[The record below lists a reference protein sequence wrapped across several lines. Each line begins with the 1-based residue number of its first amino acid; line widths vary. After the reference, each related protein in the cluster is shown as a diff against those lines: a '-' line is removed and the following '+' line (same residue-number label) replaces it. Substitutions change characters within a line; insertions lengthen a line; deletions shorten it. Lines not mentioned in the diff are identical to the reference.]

1 MDYGTIVGI
10 AKPVSRLVLGTMIIS
25 IEERERSIALLDAA
39 AELGWTA
46 FDTAHGYAGGNSE
59 RGLGQWMQAR
69 GNREQVV
76 IVSKGCHHNRD
87 RRRVTPFDLASDLHD
102 SLARLQTDYI
112 DLYLLHRDD
121 PSVPV
126 GPIVEALNEH
136 LEAGRIHAFGGSN
149 WTHER
154 IAEANAYA
162 DRHGLTPF
170 VASSPNYGLAD
181 QIEDP
186 WGGGCVTIS
195 GPGNRE
201 ARAWYA
207 ANEMPVLSYSSL
219 ARGFFSG
226 RVTPDNYEQAV
237 ETLDR
242 ACRTAYCH
250 EPNLRRLARALRL
263 SKEKA
268 VSVPQL
274 VLAFMLDSGVNV
286 FPIVGAASREELADN
301 LVASEVVLNQDERAW
316 LDLETEER

>member
-25 IEERERSIALLDAA
+25 IEERERSFALLDAA
-39 AELGWTA
+39 VELGWTA

-59 RGLGQWMQAR
+59 RGLGQWMLAR
-69 GNREQVV
+69 GNREKVV

-102 SLARLQTDYI
+102 SLARLQTDYV

-121 PSVPV
+121 PAVPV

-154 IAEANAYA
+154 IVEANEYA
-162 DRHGLTPF
+162 QKHGLRPF

-195 GPGNRE
+195 GPGSRK

-207 ANEMPVLSYSSL
+207 TNEMPVLAYSSL
-219 ARGFFSG
+219 ARGFLSG
-226 RVTPDNYEQAV
+226 RVTPNNYEQTKS
-237 ETLDR
+237 TLDR

-250 EPNLRRLARALRL
+250 EPNFRRLERALRL

-274 VLAFMLDSGVNV
+274 VLAFMFASPVNV
-286 FPIVGAASREELADN
+286 FPIVGAASRDELADN
-301 LVASEVVLNQDERAW
+301 LKTFAVTLSQEERAW
-316 LDLETEER
+316 LDLEREEP

>member
-25 IEERERSIALLDAA
+25 IQERERSFALLDAA
-39 AELGWTA
+39 VELGWTA
-46 FDTAHGYAGGNSE
+46 FDTAHGYAGGDSE
-59 RGLGQWMQAR
+59 RGLGQWMQER

-87 RRRVTPFDLASDLHD
+87 RRRVTPYDLASDLYD
-102 SLARLQTDYI
+102 SLARLQTNYV

-121 PSVPV
+121 PAVPV
-126 GPIVEALNEH
+126 GPIVEALNGH
-136 LEAGRIHAFGGSN
+136 LEAGRIHAYGGSN

-154 IAEANAYA
+154 IIEANEYA
-162 DRHGLTPF
+162 EKHGLTPF
-170 VASSPNYGLAD
+170 TASSPNYGLAD

-195 GPGNRE
+195 GPANRK

-207 ANEMPVLSYSSL
+207 ANGMPALAYSSL

-226 RVTPDNYEQAV
+226 RVTPDNYEQTKD
-237 ETLDR
+237 TLDR
-242 ACRTAYCH
+242 ACRTAYAH
-250 EPNLRRLARALRL
+250 EPNFRRLERALRL
-263 SKEKA
+263 SEEKA

-274 VLAFMLDSGVNV
+274 VLAFMFASPVNV
-286 FPIVGAASREELADN
+286 YPIVGAASRDELADN
-301 LVASEVVLNQDERAW
+301 LKAFAVSLSQEERAW
-316 LDLETEER
+316 LDLEREEL